1 MNPKGLPY
9 PTNNRKG
16 YIMAFD
22 GDGLVMD
29 RPTKARGT
37 VQSQSIPTM
46 CCTRGGGC
54 GVVTNN
60 DEELRIRYL
69 TPKECLR
76 LMGFYDDDINNLM
89 EAVPSDNQLYKLA
102 GNSIV
107 VNVLES
113 IFKGIYLDNSFND
126 PEPKQVSLTDF
137 LKERPKGGKQ

>member
-54 GVVTNN
+54 GVVT
-60 DEELRIRYL
+60 DDSQQLRIRYL

-76 LMGFYDDDINNLM
+76 LMGFCDPDINRMM
-89 EAVPSDNQLYKLA
+89 EAVPSDCQLYKMA

-107 VNVLES
+107 VNVLEA
-113 IFKGIYLDNSFND
+113 IFKGIYLEDSFSD
-126 PEPKQVSLTDF
+126 PEPKQVSLNDF
-137 LKERPKGGKQ
+137 VKEGKL